1 MEKAARDRMLPIAM
15 IGLCVVIGVMT
26 LLAVVYYTNANNTQ
40 TQNNTQVA
48 TLQSMIN
55 QLQADKTQL
64 QNQVNSRDAQIS
76 DLNARINDLLAQ
88 NQDLSNRLDLLMRL
102 ANEISFPLT
111 SLPYPLNGGGG
122 AHPQ

>member
-26 LLAVVYYTNANNTQ
+26 LLAMVYYTNANNTQ
-40 TQNNTQVA
+40 TQNTTQVA

-64 QNQVNSRDAQIS
+64 QNQINSRDAQIS
-76 DLNARINDLLAQ
+76 DSNARINDLLTQ
-88 NQDLSNRLDLLMRL
+88 NQDLSNQLDLLMRL

-111 SLPYPLNGGGG
+111 SLPHPLNGGTG

>member
-1 MEKAARDRMLPIAM
+1 LEKTARDKMLPIAM

-26 LLAVVYYTNANNTQ
+26 LVAVVYYTNASNSQ

-64 QNQVNSRDAQIS
+64 QNQINSRDAQITDS
-76 DLNARINDLLAQ
+76 NARMNDLLTQ
-88 NQDLSNRLDLLMRL
+88 NQDLSYRLDLLMGL

-111 SLPYPLNGGGG
+111 SPLYPFNGGTG